1 MEIGESGKGCLL
13 ALLAVLPIVLP
24 WCIFDSPATMICG
37 GIAIGLGL
45 APNLITAPKDNAFR
59 KEFPFT
65 VYFVCVLFA
74 YALVSTIA
82 VGFANI
88 THEEIRTM
96 GKAIVCYIVYPII
109 VFLIEGKRKPRKP
122 TTTDDAI

>member
-1 MEIGESGKGCLL
+1 MDIEELGKGCLF
-13 ALLAVLPIVLP
+13 APLAVLPIVLP

-65 VYFVCVLFA
+65 VYFVCVLLA
-74 YALVSTIA
+74 YAFVTTIA
-82 VGFANI
+82 VGFADM
-88 THEEIRTM
+88 TYEEMRNLC
-96 GKAIVCYIVYPII
+96 KAILCYIVYPII
-109 VFLIEGKRKPRKP
+109 AFVIESKSKRNM
-122 TTTDDAI
+122 DQNN